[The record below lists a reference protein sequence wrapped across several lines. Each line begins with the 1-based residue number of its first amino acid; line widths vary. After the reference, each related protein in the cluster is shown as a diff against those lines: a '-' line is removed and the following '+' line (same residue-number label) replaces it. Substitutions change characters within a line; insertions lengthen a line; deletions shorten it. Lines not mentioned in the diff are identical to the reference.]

1 MQSLEG
7 KIALVTGAAGVLGE
21 AVTRG
26 FVALGVK
33 VAMVDLD
40 VDRLDAM
47 SQELGEDVMAVPVD
61 VSSDDAITQGL
72 ADVQLAWGDPDI
84 LVNNA
89 GILTNNKSAET
100 SIDEW
105 RKVMSVNLDGAFYL
119 ARRCLPAMK
128 EKGWG
133 RVINICSLAAKT
145 GGLTAGTA
153 YTTSK
158 GGMSAL
164 TFSLAREVAGDG
176 VTVNGIAPAYIK
188 TPMVMEQ
195 LTEEQRQKLLKDIP
209 VGRFCDG
216 EEVAHVV
223 EFLASPLSGFITGE
237 VVDINGG
244 LHLD

>member
-26 FVALGVK
+26 FVALGIK

-40 VDRLDAM
+40 VDRLDAL
-47 SQELGEDVMAVPVD
+47 SGELGEDVMAVPMD
-61 VSSDDAITQGL
+61 VSSDDAIVQGL
-72 ADVQLAWGDPDI
+72 ADIQLAWGDPDI

-100 SIDEW
+100 SIHEW

-195 LTEEQRQKLLKDIP
+195 LTEEQRQKLLRDIP